1 VGDVQVKLWRSW
13 TSLVPTQT
21 QALTMA
27 ADDGRKLELRIEV
40 RQGHTLVSHSHR
52 HGGAGPE
59 G

>member
-40 RQGHTLVSHSHR
+40 RQSRILVVSYSHW
-52 HGGAGPE
+52 HGWP
-59 G
+59 